1 MGFQFVFSPA
11 TFHDIKQH
19 RKKLMIFY
27 ADFFA
32 PLPTLR
38 KENTHEQE
46 ERIQKKAL
54 EKTEKLCIGKE

>member
-1 MGFQFVFSPA
+1 
-11 TFHDIKQH
+11 
-19 RKKLMIFY
+19 MIFY

-32 PLPTLR
+32 PLPILR

-54 EKTEKLCIGKE
+54 EKTEKQCIGKE